1 MRLNRQFLRTNT
13 AMLIVL
19 VACCALLFGV
29 LRHWR
34 DASPVRETLR
44 RLSDGDATGRLLAA
58 RDLGILQAEE
68 TVPALIA
75 ALHDPDVRVR
85 SEAIA
90 SLKLFGPRA
99 APAVPALCSVLR
111 EDRDARF
118 RRVAAE
124 ALGMIGA
131 PTAVLRLI
139 DALEDPDEEVREA
152 VAVALGR
159 IGPRASACIPNLIIH
174 LEREAAASMR
184 IASLRSLVSCAGG
197 QTTDRDLLVPALVR
211 VLRRDPDSRVR
222 ELAASVLIM
231 VARPAAPTALP
242 PTQPGRIPRG
252 LVDQMVPAL
261 IEAMDDRSREVRLAS
276 ASSLAQIGLEDP
288 RAVPALCRAVR
299 TSQELSDTVLQLRRV
314 WFRLTADEAAR
325 DAAAI
330 RSALQAL
337 LDLLDMKAPE
347 VRVAGVSALF
357 DIIWVDQESRDT
369 SWREAASRAAQA
381 LLAML
386 GDEREEPWVRLE
398 ILDQVRLASPDGTGA
413 AVRAVGDALAS
424 KDPAVRASA
433 AQVLSV
439 RSRDPRE
446 SEAFRIAWRATIP
459 KLITALRDPDH
470 QVRRCA
476 AVALGNLGPEAA
488 DAREPLSKVAR
499 DDPDPTARQEA
510 SDAIKSVGSPSGGV
524 TD

>member
-1 MRLNRQFLRTNT
+1 MSWNRRFLRTNT
-13 AMLIVL
+13 ATLIVL

-29 LRHWR
+29 LRRQR
-34 DASPVRETLR
+34 DASPVRQTLR
-44 RLSDGDATGRLLAA
+44 GLSDGDATGRLLAA
-58 RDLGILQAEE
+58 RELGIHQAEE
-68 TVPALIA
+68 TVPALIG
-75 ALHDPDVRVR
+75 ALHDPDNRVR
-85 SEAIA
+85 SEVIA
-90 SLKLFGPRA
+90 TLKLFGPRA

-118 RRVAAE
+118 RCVAAE
-124 ALGMIGA
+124 ALGMIEA
-131 PTAVLRLI
+131 PTAVLQLI

-152 VAVALGR
+152 AATALGR
-159 IGPRASACIPNLIIH
+159 IGPRAPACIPNLIIH

-184 IASLRSLVSCAGG
+184 IASLGSLGSCAGG
-197 QTTDRDLLVPALVR
+197 QTTDQDPVVPALVR

-231 VARPAAPTALP
+231 VARPAPP
-242 PTQPGRIPRG
+242 PTLSPAQPGRIPRG
-252 LVDQMVPAL
+252 LVDQMVPAFV
-261 IEAMDDRSREVRLAS
+261 EAVDDRSREVRLAS
-276 ASSLAQIGLEDP
+276 ASGLAQIGLEDP

-299 TSQELSDTVLQLRRV
+299 TSRELSDTVLQLRRV
-314 WFRLTADEAAR
+314 WFRFTATEAAR

-347 VRVAGVSALF
+347 VRVAVVSALF
-357 DIIWVDQESRDT
+357 NIIWVDQESRDS
-369 SWREAASRAAQA
+369 SWHEAASEAAQA
-381 LLAML
+381 VLAML
-386 GDEREEPWVRLE
+386 KDEREDPRVQVE
-398 ILDQVRLASPDGTGA
+398 ILDQIRHASPDRTGE

-433 AQVLSV
+433 AHVLSV

-446 SEAFRIAWRATIP
+446 SEAFKIAWRSAIP

-470 QVRRCA
+470 QVRRSVA
-476 AVALGNLGPEAA
+476 AALGNLGLEAA
-488 DAREPLSKVAR
+488 DAREPLNKLAR

-510 SDAIKSVGSPSGGV
+510 SDAIKSVGSPSGSV

>member
-1 MRLNRQFLRTNT
+1 MSRNWQFLRTNT

-29 LRHWR
+29 LRYWR
-34 DASPVRETLR
+34 DASPLRETLR

-58 RDLGILQAEE
+58 RDLGIHQAEE

-75 ALHDPDVRVR
+75 ALLDPDDRVR
-85 SEAIA
+85 SEAIV

-99 APAVPALCSVLR
+99 APAVPALCSVLH

-124 ALGMIGA
+124 ALGMIEA

-152 VAVALGR
+152 VATALGR
-159 IGPRASACIPNLIIH
+159 TGPRASACIPNLIIH
-174 LEREAAASMR
+174 FEREAAASMR
-184 IASLRSLVSCAGG
+184 IASLRSLVVCAGG
-197 QTTDRDLLVPALVR
+197 QTTDRSPVIAALVWA
-211 VLRRDPDSRVR
+211 LRRDPDSRVR
-222 ELAASVLIM
+222 ELAASALVM
-231 VARPAAPTALP
+231 VARPAVPTTLP
-242 PTQPGRIPRG
+242 PPQPGRIPMG

-276 ASSLAQIGLEDP
+276 ASGLAQIGLEDP

-299 TSQELSDTVLQLRRV
+299 TSQEPSDSVRQLWKV
-314 WFRLTADEAAR
+314 WFRFTADEAAR
-325 DAAAI
+325 DTAAI

-347 VRVAGVSALF
+347 VRVAVVSPLF
-357 DIIWVDQESRDT
+357 DIIWVDQESHDS

-381 LLAML
+381 ILAML
-386 GDEREEPWVRLE
+386 KDDREDPRVRLE
-398 ILDQVRLASPDGTGA
+398 ILDRIRLTSPDGTGA

-424 KDPAVRASA
+424 KDPAVRVSA

-439 RSRDPRE
+439 RSRDPRD

-459 KLITALRDPDH
+459 NLITALRDPDH
-470 QVRRCA
+470 QVRHSA
-476 AVALGNLGPEAA
+476 AAALGNLGPDASH
-488 DAREPLSKVAR
+488 AREPLSKLAR
-499 DDPDPTARQEA
+499 DDPDPTVRQEA